1 MFIFQSKKVF
11 ICKNVRST
19 CVCIQI
25 HNNCLFTIYRDIKGE
40 QKTPENFLF
49 CFDFTIN
56 SKYVILFHFE
66 SANIW
71 EKIRE
76 KKSGSFYCIKW
87 FTSPPEGLK
96 VTLPPEG
103 HKVTLPPSYK
113 REQEIS
119 GVYIL
124 CKILWPGGVG
134 KKWCRGKKWKMS
146 QWGTKWKEEKRG
158 KEKEEKDVAEIGA
171 PHHKKTRL
179 VSLHTWAKP

>member
-1 MFIFQSKKVF
+1 MQDYQKSQERKRKK
-11 ICKNVRST
+11 
-19 CVCIQI
+19 
-25 HNNCLFTIYRDIKGE
+25 
-40 QKTPENFLF
+40 NFLF
-49 CFDFTIN
+49 CFDLTIN

-71 EKIRE
+71 GKNVQKKI
-76 KKSGSFYCIKW
+76 GIILLY
-87 FTSPPEGLK
+87 PEESK

-134 KKWCRGKKWKMS
+134 KKWCRGKK
-146 QWGTKWKEEKRG
+146 
-158 KEKEEKDVAEIGA
+158 
-171 PHHKKTRL
+171 
-179 VSLHTWAKP
+179 